1 MSRGN
6 FNLASIQNVTKQ
18 LTASNAWYFLAGS
31 GSCTL
36 RVGSHFENN
45 RQVSCNVWR
54 YVVMLGCHCNLM
66 QTVEGIRLVCCLL
79 WKEFRNGKMGVL
91 ITRQEILAP

>member
-1 MSRGN
+1 MHGTSW
-6 FNLASIQNVTKQ
+6 LAH
-18 LTASNAWYFLAGS
+18 

-45 RQVSCNVWR
+45 RQVDCNVWR
-54 YVVMLGCHCNLM
+54 YVVMLGCHCNFV
-66 QTVEGIRLVCCLL
+66 QTVEGIRLVCYLL
-79 WKEFRNGKMGVL
+79 WRDFRNGKAGVL